1 MNPTGIPSITQAI
14 SEDDGR
20 CTRPWYLWFQ
30 KQSTIGGSGSTGA
43 TGATGATGPAG
54 ASGAT
59 GPTGPSGATGATGPT
74 GPAGLGVPYFIA
86 SGDTFT
92 VPNFIQSL
100 FEMTIDNEGTI
111 DVVGYL
117 IQVD

>member
-14 SEDDGR
+14 SEDSGL

-30 KQSTIGGSGSTGA
+30 KQSAIGGSGSTGA
-43 TGATGATGPAG
+43 TGATGPSG
-54 ASGAT
+54 ASGASGAAGPSGASGPT
-59 GPTGPSGATGATGPT
+59 GPTGPS

-92 VPNFIQSL
+92 VPLFIQSL
-100 FEMTIDNEGTI
+100 WAMPIDNEGLI
-111 DVVGYL
+111 DVLGFL
-117 IQVD
+117 IEVD